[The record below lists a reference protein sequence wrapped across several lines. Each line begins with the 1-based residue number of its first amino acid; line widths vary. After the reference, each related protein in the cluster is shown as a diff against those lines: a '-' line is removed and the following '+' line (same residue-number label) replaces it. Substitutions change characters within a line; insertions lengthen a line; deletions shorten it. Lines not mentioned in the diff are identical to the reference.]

1 MSGRKKWEGAA
12 KKMRSS
18 CLKGLQ
24 SASTLP
30 TAAGDIS

>member
-18 CLKGLQ
+18 LKGLQ
-24 SASTLP
+24 SASSLP